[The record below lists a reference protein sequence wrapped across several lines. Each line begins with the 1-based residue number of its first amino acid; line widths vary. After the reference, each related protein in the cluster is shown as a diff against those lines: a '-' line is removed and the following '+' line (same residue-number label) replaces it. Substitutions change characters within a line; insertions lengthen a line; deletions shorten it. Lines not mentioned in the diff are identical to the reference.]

1 MIQFNLIFGDI
12 CCAYFQGDTLETG
25 HYTAACK
32 NPYDQQ
38 WYKFDDQR
46 VNVVPSNRVQE
57 EIVNNEAYILFYQR
71 RKMDSAECSGSNSSS
86 SEHWLSKIP
95 IPINP
100 STSPTTISSD
110 AKKEDVEK
118 IPDTSE
124 KYETEKIVTH
134 SNKEIQT
141 DDCILESTI
150 ESAKE
155 ATEILT
161 PTVTS
166 TPTPTP
172 ISTPDD
178 CALNTPP
185 ITTSND
191 VPVKVK
197 ATDENEV
204 VDVIS
209 LDVEEKIIDIEPSN
223 AITNESVPMKPVE
236 SEPIHEDV
244 EVSKGS
250 IEIDEVKEPKSLTA
264 IESLENDID
273 IDIEVELRNMTVK
286 KSEAALSVSFPT
298 QRSLWPFENHHN
310 TIHTYTPILSRG
322 SLNFNE
328 LLANERNAHLRHS
341 LSTSLGHHR
350 SSASSDKAKLI
361 SVTANDTLAMV
372 RGVSSCSKDTLIYI
386 DQQTHH
392 RSLMEEETNFMTN
405 QPLWVNS

>member
-1 MIQFNLIFGDI
+1 M
-12 CCAYFQGDTLETG
+12 
-25 HYTAACK
+25 
-32 NPYDQQ
+32 
-38 WYKFDDQR
+38 
-46 VNVVPSNRVQE
+46 NVVPSDRVQE

-71 RKMDSAECSGSNSSS
+71 RKVDSAECSGSNSSS

-95 IPINP
+95 IPPNP
-100 STSPTTISSD
+100 STSSTTISSET
-110 AKKEDVEK
+110 KKEDVEK

-124 KYETEKIVTH
+124 KHAIGPIVTH

-141 DDCILESTI
+141 DDCILESTT
-150 ESAKE
+150 ESAIE
-155 ATEILT
+155 AKEILT
-161 PTVTS
+161 PTRTS
-166 TPTPTP
+166 TPTPM
-172 ISTPDD
+172 STPDE
-178 CALNTPP
+178 CALDAPS
-185 ITTSND
+185 ITNSND
-191 VPVKVK
+191 VTVKVK
-197 ATDENEV
+197 ATDENEI

-209 LDVEEKIIDIEPSN
+209 LDVEKKTIDIEPSN
-223 AITNESVPMKPVE
+223 ATTNESVPMKQVE
-236 SEPIHEDV
+236 SEKMENINEIPAN
-244 EVSKGS
+244 S

-264 IESLENDID
+264 IESLENDIDID

-350 SSASSDKAKLI
+350 SSTSSDKGKLI

-405 QPLWVNS
+405 QPLWVILSSIFFGPLNSLIYFFSD